1 MELFNWIVCS
11 LIGIITYFL
20 RDLHGQYKE
29 HKKVGDAKNLHFSE
43 EIGKLKGKIEMVQQQ
58 AVNDITR
65 IEQITQLKLDQLTK
79 DVGEL
84 TKIITQLVKQK
95 I

>member
-1 MELFNWIVCS
+1 MEIFNWIVAS
-11 LIGIITYFL
+11 LVGLIGYFL
-20 RDLHGQYKE
+20 RDLHVQYKE
-29 HKKVGDAKNLHFSE
+29 HKVSSDTKNLHFSE

-79 DVGEL
+79 DVAEL

-95 I
+95 L

>member
-1 MELFNWIVCS
+1 MEVFNWIVCS
-11 LIGIITYFL
+11 LLGIIAYFL
-20 RDLHGQYKE
+20 RDLHSQYKE
-29 HKKVGDAKNLHFSE
+29 HKKSSEIKNLHFSE

-65 IEQITQLKLDQLTK
+65 IEQITQLKLDQISK
-79 DVGEL
+79 DVAEL
-84 TKIITQLVKQK
+84 TKIITQLVKQR